1 MSAGSQTAISFLQLL
16 NVNIQQRSCSCFR
29 KLVNSVTLQYCY
41 AYLVGRNQERF
52 FWQLFYPFHFH
63 PHLFSSSQG
72 SHQCSYPSWV
82 LWEQNVLFSFNYLR
96 LHLKGL
102 CHPWGKNASSSCLF
116 LFGIS
121 PAQIIREQEW
131 GHLVNL
137 ALRAK
142 GCACC
147 VRTCWYCCLWET
159 PSSGYSRFLGT
170 TFSFSSHWALETSLV
185 LLYPRNWAAG
195 FEVWG
200 GDNEYRVQRLLAP
213 PVSENIFW
221 CPWR

>member
-96 LHLKGL
+96 
-102 CHPWGKNASSSCLF
+102 
-116 LFGIS
+116 
-121 PAQIIREQEW
+121 
-131 GHLVNL
+131 
-137 ALRAK
+137 
-142 GCACC
+142 
-147 VRTCWYCCLWET
+147 YCCLWET
-159 PSSGYSRFLGT
+159 PSSGYSRFLGA

-200 GDNEYRVQRLLAP
+200 GDNEYRVRRLLAP